1 MLPKMI
7 NPPSFRFQ
15 CFLVVLKLN
24 GYFPTYTLGNLYA
37 AQLYDSAV
45 RDIPDLNEQISRGE
59 LMPLKSW
66 LNAKVHQQGSRL
78 QAGEL
83 VREVAGKGLEIGPF
97 VSYLNEKFGGLYG
110 LDL

>member
-1 MLPKMI
+1 
-7 NPPSFRFQ
+7 
-15 CFLVVLKLN
+15 
-24 GYFPTYTLGNLYA
+24 
-37 AQLYDSAV
+37 
-45 RDIPDLNEQISRGE
+45 
-59 LMPLKSW
+59 MPLKSW